1 LLQKHRFSKDTWS
14 RPQIF
19 HILIC
24 LLAVCS
30 NSNGQEP
37 KPLVFATPPRTTTA
51 RLSVDELEDKDK
63 NLKIHGKASFTI
75 TAANDD
81 DTVTGTLVFSIAD
94 DARQK
99 IAKLNGS
106 DLKSTPSS
114 YSRKNIVAHFR
125 KGTACPEITLEISK
139 IELDL
144 GGVTACLDRFSPV
157 INESPEQIS
166 QLFCSWSRQ
175 INTNRLR
182 LGIIAAI
189 NRLLS
194 GDPEK

>member
-1 LLQKHRFSKDTWS
+1 M
-14 RPQIF
+14 
-19 HILIC
+19 
-24 LLAVCS
+24 
-30 NSNGQEP
+30 
-37 KPLVFATPPRTTTA
+37 
-51 RLSVDELEDKDK
+51 DELEDKDK

-75 TAANDD
+75 TSANDN
-81 DTVTGTLVFSIAD
+81 DTVTGTLVFTIGD
-94 DARQK
+94 DARRK
-99 IAKLNGS
+99 IAELTGR
-106 DLKSTPSS
+106 DLKSTPPS

-125 KGTACPEITLEISK
+125 KGTACPEITLDISK

-144 GGVTACLDRFSPV
+144 GGITASLDRVSPV

>member
-1 LLQKHRFSKDTWS
+1 M
-14 RPQIF
+14 
-19 HILIC
+19 
-24 LLAVCS
+24 
-30 NSNGQEP
+30 
-37 KPLVFATPPRTTTA
+37 
-51 RLSVDELEDKDK
+51 LSVDELEDKDK

-75 TAANDD
+75 TSANDN
-81 DTVTGTLVFSIAD
+81 DTVTGTLVFTIGD
-94 DARQK
+94 DVRRK
-99 IAKLNGS
+99 IAELTGR
-106 DLKSTPSS
+106 DLKSTPPS

-125 KGTACPEITLEISK
+125 KGTACPEITLDISK

-144 GGVTACLDRFSPV
+144 GGITACLERVSPV

>member
-1 LLQKHRFSKDTWS
+1 M
-14 RPQIF
+14 
-19 HILIC
+19 
-24 LLAVCS
+24 
-30 NSNGQEP
+30 
-37 KPLVFATPPRTTTA
+37 
-51 RLSVDELEDKDK
+51 DELEDKDK

-75 TAANDD
+75 TSANDD
-81 DTVTGTLVFSIAD
+81 DTVTGTLVFSIAE
-94 DARQK
+94 DARLK
-99 IAKLNGS
+99 IAELNGS

-114 YSRKNIVAHFR
+114 YSRKNIIAHFR

-144 GGVTACLDRFSPV
+144 GGVIACIDRFSPV

-175 INTNRLR
+175 INTNRHR